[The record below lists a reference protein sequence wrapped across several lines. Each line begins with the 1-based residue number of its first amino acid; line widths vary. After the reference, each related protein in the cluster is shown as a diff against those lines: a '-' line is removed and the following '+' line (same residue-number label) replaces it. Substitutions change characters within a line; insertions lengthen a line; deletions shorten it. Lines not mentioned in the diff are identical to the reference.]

1 MPLYEYRCNDCNK
14 VFEVLQK
21 IDAEPLTDCLYCGG
35 SVEKLI
41 SATSFQLKG
50 SGWYVTDYKKSG
62 FKAETSQTQS
72 NQIKNDSNPSKNT
85 GTNKNATINK

>member
-1 MPLYEYRCNDCNK
+1 MPLYEYRCKECNE

-35 SVEKLI
+35 NVEKLI
-41 SATSFQLKG
+41 SNTSFQFKG
-50 SGWYVTDYKKSG
+50 SGWYVTDYKKNSL
-62 FKAETSQTQS
+62 KPES
-72 NQIKNDSNPSKNT
+72 NNIKKDSNPSKNT

>member
-1 MPLYEYRCNDCNK
+1 MPLYEYRCKECNK

-21 IDAEPLTDCLYCGG
+21 LDAEPLNDCLYCGG

-41 SATSFQLKG
+41 SAPSFRFKG
-50 SGWYVTDYKKSG
+50 SGWYVTDYKKNG
-62 FKAETSQTQS
+62 FNTENNQN
-72 NQIKNDSNPSKNT
+72 NQIKDDSNPSKNT

>member
-1 MPLYEYRCNDCNK
+1 MPLYEYRCNECEK

-21 IDAEPLTDCLYCGG
+21 IEAEPLRECLYCGA

-41 SATSFQLKG
+41 SPTAFQFKG
-50 SGWYVTDYKKSG
+50 SGWYVTDYKNKSG
-62 FKAETSQTQS
+62 KAS
-72 NQIKNDSNPSKNT
+72 NNLKEDSSPIKNT

>member
-1 MPLYEYRCNDCNK
+1 MPLYEYRCNECKK

-21 IDAEPLTDCLYCGG
+21 ITAEPLEKCLHCAG

-41 SATSFQLKG
+41 SSSSFHLKG
-50 SGWYVTDYKKSG
+50 SGWYVTDYKNNGSKDSKKARTNEDSSPIKS
-62 FKAETSQTQS
+62 
-72 NQIKNDSNPSKNT
+72 T